1 MRTGRTVT
9 HVLRSGV
16 AAALGF
22 LACGSCSHET
32 KPTFQLVM
40 PLKGHPV
47 HQIVQLGFLEACK
60 KLGYEATILA
70 PDSAAPDAVL
80 GLGEAGLAQRPKGV
94 VAWAGAPQ
102 FYPFI
107 KKVANRGIPIVV
119 PHFPIPEGDAPGLT
133 AIVGCDPRDY
143 ARAAAEAIGKQ
154 LGGKGT
160 VAVTQGGFN
169 NTENM
174 VSEAFTARMK
184 ELFPEIKVL
193 APQEEGFDP
202 PNAIAKAVAVLQ
214 ANRDVVGALS
224 TTGGGPTTWAGAQK
238 ETGRKLCAIGMDY
251 TRVNLDLVK
260 NGEVYATVAQPL
272 YEEAFKA
279 VELLD
284 RAVRGEK
291 VPYENRL
298 PAPLITKDKVGPYYE
313 LLDRV
318 EATMRRH

>member
-1 MRTGRTVT
+1 MTTFARKP
-9 HVLRSGV
+9 LLL
-16 AAALGF
+16 ALGLF
-22 LACGSCSHET
+22 LAGGCSQQES

-60 KLGYEATILA
+60 KLGYEGRILA
-70 PDSAAPDAVL
+70 ADSAAPDAVL
-80 GLGEAGLAQRPKGV
+80 GLGEAGLAQGPKGV

-107 KKVANRGIPIVV
+107 KQVADKGIPIVV
-119 PHFPIPEGDAPGLT
+119 PHFPIKEGEAPGLT
-133 AIVGCDPRDY
+133 ATVGCDPRDY
-143 ARAAAEAIGKQ
+143 ARAAAEAIAQQ

-174 VSEAFTARMK
+174 VSEAFTAHMK
-184 ELFPEIKVL
+184 ERFPQIKVL
-193 APQEEGFDP
+193 APQAEGFDP
-202 PNAIAKAVAVLQ
+202 PAAIQKAVAILQ
-214 ANRDVVGALS
+214 ADPDVTGALS

-272 YEEAFKA
+272 YEEAYKA

-298 PAPLITKDKVGPYYE
+298 PAPLVTKDKVGPYYE
-313 LLDRV
+313 LLNRV
-318 EATMRRH
+318 EATMRSH